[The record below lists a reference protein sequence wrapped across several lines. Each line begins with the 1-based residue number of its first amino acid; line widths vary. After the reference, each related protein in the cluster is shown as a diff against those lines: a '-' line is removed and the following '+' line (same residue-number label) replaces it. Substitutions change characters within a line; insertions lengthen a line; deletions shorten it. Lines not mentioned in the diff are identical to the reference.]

1 MFFYIANVERLFLF
15 LIPRWRRTYREWNP
29 TCLKQNTPTPAC
41 SLPPPLPLWRPL
53 QAGGWGLYVR
63 IFRVLC
69 FCGEDSRGSWSPL
82 SLKSTGKSPHPPPPC
97 TRLGEVWLEE
107 NWPWVHPGQTR
118 VKDLIWSAGYL
129 LTTVHLQDRYFWQ
142 RSQHWRYTTLSGS
155 FLDTTIYL
163 INASPAEEG
172 TRHCVFY
179 LQDMQSAFIQ
189 LLSLELYADPI
200 HIDWFCSGR

>member
-1 MFFYIANVERLFLF
+1 MKLNLLKVKHTDPSIQPATSPSFIKAFTNWGASWVRVYMCEFSGCFVPVER
-15 LIPRWRRTYREWNP
+15 IPEALEVLN
-29 TCLKQNTPTPAC
+29 LKSTLMGEIFPPTPAC
-41 SLPPPLPLWRPL
+41 
-53 QAGGWGLYVR
+53 
-63 IFRVLC
+63 
-69 FCGEDSRGSWSPL
+69 
-82 SLKSTGKSPHPPPPC
+82 
-97 TRLGEVWLEE
+97 LGEVWLEE
-107 NWPWVHPGQTR
+107 NWPWVHSGQTR